1 MQTYGDQVD
10 LLIAMN
16 PAALKVALNDLRD
29 GGAILLG
36 SGSFTARNLSEA
48 GYTDDPRGDGSL
60 ARFKVTEI
68 DLSALTLAAVKPF
81 DLSFKATL
89 RCKNMWTL
97 GLAL

>member
-60 ARFKVTEI
+60 ARLK
-68 DLSALTLAAVKPF
+68 
-81 DLSFKATL
+81 
-89 RCKNMWTL
+89 
-97 GLAL
+97 